1 MRYDISKR
9 KTPEMPSLGKGTKCI
24 KLLLKQAS
32 KACTNPSF
40 RCFSPHLA
48 HISGTQNFSI
58 MTLSGRICVG
68 KWPIS

>member
-9 KTPEMPSLGKGTKCI
+9 KALEMPSLGKVTKCI